1 MSLISVKQSL
11 ISNSQSLIPESDIFF
26 RKNLGAR
33 GALGA
38 LGAAGALVFFR
49 LMQPQYDASHTKEAM
64 ITVLK
69 S

>member
-1 MSLISVKQSL
+1 MSLFSVKQSL

-49 LMQPQYDASHTKEAM
+49 LIASRALVWLTFFD
-64 ITVLK
+64 VLYVL
-69 S
+69 